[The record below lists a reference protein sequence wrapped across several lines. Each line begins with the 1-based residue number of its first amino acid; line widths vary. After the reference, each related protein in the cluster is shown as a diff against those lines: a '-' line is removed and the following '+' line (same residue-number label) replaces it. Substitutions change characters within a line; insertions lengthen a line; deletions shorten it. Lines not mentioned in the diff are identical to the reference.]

1 MLGKF
6 PETASRRAARPASN
20 PAPLGVE
27 TFIEAF
33 GPRRPSYPNL
43 SPPSNL
49 LRGDASASRHVRG
62 SMLKRAPASDDV
74 RPALRAR
81 TSSIQPN
88 AIRAGAQASKPFVPA
103 ASATS
108 LDHIVRSIDLEG
120 QRAFVT
126 ALQSDDAVRLRSCC
140 RVLRNVV
147 DFHMTRVH
155 ITVAEPG
162 ADAPGSRAP
171 GRHLRLLTATRALTI
186 SGEDLRPLPSL
197 AVEMARVSVG
207 GEAGAD
213 PGRPTRSQLA
223 LQPLTC
229 LEELTLTHRLV
240 KGCGGAGGGA
250 VTTVEVV
257 PDSIR
262 GSTDGATA
270 AAAASDS
277 LATANAAAAAA
288 ARRLPRHLV
297 LNCAS
302 GFALSHAHQDLE
314 SDPDQHQHP
323 AGLPPAVAAALM
335 GLRWRRGGI
344 DARSRGRSRRL
355 PLDLVAAA
363 LATWPPGALQSVT
376 LLPGADRDWRSEGD
390 TDLTLCVGSLD
401 VDGKARRLLRL
412 LLQSG
417 TAATA
422 AAHTTTMCEAVA
434 EVLPRLLRLLPCGW
448 FLYVGRGSEQELAQC
463 LEVAAAAAASSG
475 DPRAHDSR
483 LRYSGAVWMAVLPE
497 HRRQGVCVEG
507 VFAGRLECVGEGRC
521 CNGDGDLDLDAALNL
536 DFPMMMAAAGGLDD
550 NDVWG
555 AAAADG
561 DGDEVAV
568 GGGSVDLMDVDDG

>member
-1 MLGKF
+1 MGRVTTDLSL
-6 PETASRRAARPASN
+6 AS
-20 PAPLGVE
+20 
-27 TFIEAF
+27 
-33 GPRRPSYPNL
+33 
-43 SPPSNL
+43 
-49 LRGDASASRHVRG
+49 
-62 SMLKRAPASDDV
+62 
-74 RPALRAR
+74 
-81 TSSIQPN
+81 
-88 AIRAGAQASKPFVPA
+88 
-103 ASATS
+103 
-108 LDHIVRSIDLEG
+108 
-120 QRAFVT
+120 
-126 ALQSDDAVRLRSCC
+126 AVRL
-140 RVLRNVV
+140 
-147 DFHMTRVH
+147 
-155 ITVAEPG
+155 
-162 ADAPGSRAP
+162 
-171 GRHLRLLTATRALTI
+171 
-186 SGEDLRPLPSL
+186 
-197 AVEMARVSVG
+197 
-207 GEAGAD
+207 
-213 PGRPTRSQLA
+213 Q
-223 LQPLTC
+223 
-229 LEELTLTHRLV
+229 RLV

-262 GSTDGATA
+262 GSTDGCVELLRLLPNAAPAPGPAPSATA

-390 TDLTLCVGSLD
+390 TDLTLCVGEQLQDQARRRLHRLHPGSLD

-412 LLQSG
+412 LCGAAQLLGRSGSGTNGGGGGGAIDTAAAAAPCTSLAPAPATVFPVWLARPPSLQSG

-521 CNGDGDLDLDAALNL
+521 CSEGGAGAVPAPPAGPQQQQQQQPPQQQQLPHVQLPPGDLAAFAAADVVAAAAEDAAEVEGEVELAGEPAGVVGMELLPAGDLDWADGDGDGDLDLDAALNL